1 MKTIWILVVFAVI
14 IIGLYFFMRRRKETK
29 EEKEGIPKIIHQ
41 TAPSD
46 ESKWRPVWKRCQQS
60 WKSKH
65 PEFEYRF
72 WSDEDLDNF
81 MKTEYPDFYHDVY
94 QHYDQKIKKIDAV
107 RYFIL
112 YHYGGVY
119 ADMDYLCQFR
129 FFDDLPQDKVSIN
142 ESQVGM
148 DEGFQNA
155 LMISPKG
162 HEFWKHVIERLK
174 KTKDEPDVLMC
185 TGPIVVSRTIKEF
198 PEMANPLPISEY
210 NPYFLHSSDKPENYP
225 DAKAIHIHT
234 YAWYNNGIYGFQ
246 GS

>member
-1 MKTIWILVVFAVI
+1 MQTILFVILILVI
-14 IIGLYFFMRRRKETK
+14 IVTIYFFRGGGDSSK
-29 EEKEGIPKIIHQ
+29 EEVGIPKIIHQ

-46 ESKWRPVWKRCQQS
+46 ESKWRPVWKRCQES

-72 WSDEDLDNF
+72 WSDEDIDDF
-81 MKTEYPDFYHDVY
+81 MKTEYPDFYHEVY

-129 FFDDLPQDKVSIN
+129 FFDELPQDKVSIN

-185 TGPIVVSRTIKEF
+185 TGPIVVSRTIKEY
-198 PEMANPLPISEY
+198 PEMANPLPVSDY
-210 NPYFLHSSDKPENYP
+210 NPYFFHTQDSPTNYP
-225 DAKAIHIHT
+225 NAKAIHIHT
-234 YAWYNNGIYGFQ
+234 YAWYNNGEYGFQ